1 MTSWDATKLAAQE
14 AYKQAGI
21 EPSEIDFA
29 EIHDAFTPIE
39 LLSYEDLY
47 FCKKGQ
53 GKELIRD
60 GITKLDGKL
69 PVNPCGGL
77 KAKGHPI
84 SATGIA
90 QIYEI
95 VKQMR
100 HEAQDRQLSRTKYA
114 LAQNIGGVGSTVTVH
129 IIKKV
134 GG

>member
-1 MTSWDATKLAAQE
+1 MATWDATKLAAKE
-14 AYKQAGI
+14 AYKQAGL
-21 EPSEIDFA
+21 EPGDIDFV

-39 LLSYEDLY
+39 LLSYEDLG
-47 FCKKGQ
+47 FCKKGE
-53 GKELIRD
+53 GKKLIRD
-60 GITKLDGKL
+60 GTTKLDGKL

-100 HEAQDRQLSRTKYA
+100 HEAQDRQLSRTKTA

-129 IIKKV
+129 IMKKCS
-134 GG
+134 